1 MEKDSTACQLDR
13 EEYAS
18 LRRAIAARGQL
29 RTVLFVAGLAAWASV
44 LIAILVTLPYPLV
57 SIVPLTLLAS
67 VFEAIRPL
75 HMGAERIGRYLQV
88 FYEERGAADRPLA
101 ETPAWERSAMAF
113 GAAVPG
119 AAGHPLFAPLFA
131 VATLVNFLSVWLP
144 GPVPVELTVLAVP
157 HLAFLIWIVVAD
169 RAMRT
174 QRMRDLAR
182 YRELRGEENE
192 TRRHEGRTTS

>member
-18 LRRAIAARGQL
+18 LRQAIAARGQL

-44 LIAILVTLPYPLV
+44 LVAIMVTLPYPLV
-57 SIVPLTLLAS
+57 SVVPLTLLAS

-75 HMGAERIGRYLQV
+75 HLGAERIGRYLQV
-88 FYEERGAADRPLA
+88 FYEERGAADGSLA
-101 ETPAWERSAMAF
+101 ETPAWERTAMAF

-131 VATLVNFLSVWLP
+131 VATLVNFMSVWVP
-144 GPVPVELTVLAVP
+144 GPLPVELTALAIP
-157 HLAFLIWIVVAD
+157 HLAFIIWLVVCD
-169 RAMRT
+169 R
-174 QRMRDLAR
+174 RMRSQRTRELAR
-182 YRELRGEENE
+182 YRQLRD
-192 TRRHEGRTTS
+192 GRP